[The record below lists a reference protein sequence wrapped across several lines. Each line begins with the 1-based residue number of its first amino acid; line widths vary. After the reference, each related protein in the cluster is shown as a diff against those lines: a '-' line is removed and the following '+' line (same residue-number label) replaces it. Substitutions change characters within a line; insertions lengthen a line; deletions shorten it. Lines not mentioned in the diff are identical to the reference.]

1 MKLSLARLTL
11 LLLCVVAVFAED
23 SKGKFTPLNVKPGLW
38 EKTVT
43 YKMSG
48 APPIPTAM
56 LDKLTP
62 EQRARFEERMK
73 ASSAGNSR
81 TQTDKDCITK
91 EQLQD
96 PIGNNDKRC
105 TWTIQESTPTKAKG
119 KVACEEQGVKMSGNG
134 EFSAP
139 DQEHMNGS
147 MHIASSGG
155 GNSMTVDST
164 FSFKW
169 LSASCK

>member
-1 MKLSLARLTL
+1 MKVSLARFML

-23 SKGKFTPLNVKPGLW
+23 SKIKFTPLNVKPGLW
-38 EKTVT
+38 EKTVN
-43 YKMSG
+43 YKMAG
-48 APPIPTAM
+48 ALPIPAAM

-81 TQTDKDCITK
+81 TQTDKECITK
-91 EQLQD
+91 EQLQE

-105 TWTIQESTPTKAKG
+105 VWTILESTPSKAKG
-119 KVACEEQGVKMSGNG
+119 KVACEEQGMKMTGNG
-134 EFSAP
+134 EFTAP

-147 MHIASSGG
+147 MHVASTGG

-164 FSFKW
+164 FAFKW
-169 LSASCK
+169 LGASCK